1 MANLKVALYSAR
13 RYDRK
18 SFEGEQEHITVAGI
32 EITYLEPHLNSV
44 TAKLAEGHQA
54 VCLFVNDDAGE
65 ETLKVLHSQG
75 IKYIAM
81 RCAGYNN
88 VDLKVAKELG
98 ISVVNVPAYSPEA
111 IAEFAVGMLLTIVR
125 KYHKAYNRVREGN
138 FLLDGLM
145 GFNLEG
151 KTIGLIGT
159 GKIGLCTGRILSHG
173 FRAKVIGYDPYPN
186 PTAAAENGIQ
196 YVTLEE
202 LFKTSDVISLHCPLT
217 PETKYIV
224 NEEALK
230 TTKPVIVNTSRGA
243 LINTSDLI
251 HGLKS
256 GHIAAVGM
264 DVYERE
270 SKYFYRDSSNK
281 IIHDDQL
288 SRLVSFHN
296 VFISGHQAFLTQEAL
311 SAIARTTVENLRL
324 LEEGAP
330 CPNSTLMF
338 GYGSCLIPVLQYH
351 FKRMIA
357 PNARSAS
364 TSRFPTERSRA
375 PSSLGIRSH
384 SPSPTPSDGAQM
396 STVVVVGVCAMDVKA
411 RSKPMREIITRL
423 VERGRGCIEVKLFG
437 EQVILGED
445 VENWPR
451 CDILI
456 SFFSTDFPLSKAVE
470 YVKLR
475 NPVCVNDLQAQA
487 LLWDR
492 RIVVRI
498 LDHFSIP
505 TPRRL
510 VASRDGGPKLDPELL
525 ALVESHTGLKL
536 DLEEPAAD
544 VQMREDG
551 EAIIVNGEVME
562 KPFVEKPVNGED
574 HNVYIYFKGGH
585 GRRLFRKVGNKSSE
599 LDPNLSTPR
608 MDGSYVYEEFID
620 VDNAEDIKVY
630 TVGPTYTHAETR
642 KSPVVDGVVR
652 RNTEGK
658 EIRFITHLSDEER
671 SWASKICEAF
681 GQRVCGFDVLRCEN
695 GARSTVIDVNGWSF
709 VKGNETYYDKAAEIL
724 ADVCFKYSI
733 KPGRAPGASDI
744 MDDGP
749 QWTLKANV
757 TVFRHA
763 DRTPK
768 QKLKF
773 NFPVSEPWTKPF
785 VDLLN
790 GEREEIILRES
801 EQLKKI
807 ADAIQQAR
815 DQGASGEDLNK
826 LTQLNNAL
834 FSKIDLPGTK
844 AQLKPGFAK
853 GKTTGPRKLEKLQL
867 VFKWGGEFTHAA
879 RYQSRDLGESMKKDI
894 TIMNK
899 DVLNN
904 VKIFTSSE
912 RRVTAS
918 AEIFAAALFDNS
930 STANA
935 TNSTLSTTTTNP
947 PSTFTTT
954 LTPTKSSHASDS
966 GSVISVKVP
975 AYQLIIRKDLL
986 DDSNAAKD
994 LTDDV
999 KKRLK
1004 FLLRPGESE
1013 RRPELTWPKGL
1024 KKEPVEVV
1032 REVIELL
1039 TKFREV
1045 MRKNFE
1051 TMDVEKIQQRW
1062 CCGDEPWLFR
1072 ERWEKLFEDFCN
1084 VKQEKFDPSRVSE
1097 LYDTLKYCALHHRN
1111 FLFAIFDE
1119 NGANELGAPQNRTL
1133 HELYGRAKALF
1144 DLVAPQ
1150 EYGIEPAEKEEIG
1163 VLTSL
1168 PLLRN
1173 VVHDLEEARN
1183 SGECSLTLY
1192 FTKES
1197 HIHTLVN
1204 LVLLSGLPIA
1214 NPRIPEL
1221 DYASHITFELY
1232 ERVGGRG
1239 GRLDK
1244 EYSIRL
1250 ALSEGAHSSN
1260 VLDSALDARH
1270 SLNVKQKKK
1279 LTQHLS
1285 YNMVIEKLSKHF
1297 HRVPNDEDVLSDPNP
1312 EAIVVPLVGVAEV

>member
-1 MANLKVALYSAR
+1 MSNFQR
-13 RYDRK
+13 
-18 SFEGEQEHITVAGI
+18 
-32 EITYLEPHLNSV
+32 SV
-44 TAKLAEGHQA
+44 
-54 VCLFVNDDAGE
+54 
-65 ETLKVLHSQG
+65 
-75 IKYIAM
+75 
-81 RCAGYNN
+81 
-88 VDLKVAKELG
+88 
-98 ISVVNVPAYSPEA
+98 
-111 IAEFAVGMLLTIVR
+111 
-125 KYHKAYNRVREGN
+125 
-138 FLLDGLM
+138 
-145 GFNLEG
+145 
-151 KTIGLIGT
+151 
-159 GKIGLCTGRILSHG
+159 
-173 FRAKVIGYDPYPN
+173 
-186 PTAAAENGIQ
+186 
-196 YVTLEE
+196 
-202 LFKTSDVISLHCPLT
+202 
-217 PETKYIV
+217 
-224 NEEALK
+224 
-230 TTKPVIVNTSRGA
+230 
-243 LINTSDLI
+243 
-251 HGLKS
+251 
-256 GHIAAVGM
+256 
-264 DVYERE
+264 
-270 SKYFYRDSSNK
+270 SS
-281 IIHDDQL
+281 
-288 SRLVSFHN
+288 
-296 VFISGHQAFLTQEAL
+296 
-311 SAIARTTVENLRL
+311 
-324 LEEGAP
+324 
-330 CPNSTLMF
+330 
-338 GYGSCLIPVLQYH
+338 
-351 FKRMIA
+351 
-357 PNARSAS
+357 
-364 TSRFPTERSRA
+364 SRFSNERSRA
-375 PSSLGIRSH
+375 PSSMGIRSH
-384 SPSPTPSDGAQM
+384 SPSPTPSDGALM

-456 SFFSTDFPLSKAVE
+456 SFFSMDFPLFKAVE

-475 NPVCVNDLQAQA
+475 NPVCINDLHAQA

-492 RIVVRI
+492 RIVDRI
-498 LDHFSIP
+498 LDHFSVP

-525 ALVESHTGLKL
+525 AFVESHTGLKL
-536 DLEEPAAD
+536 NLKEPIAN

-562 KPFVEKPVNGED
+562 KPFVEKPVDGED
-574 HNVYIYFKGGH
+574 HNVYIYFKGGY

-599 LDPNLSTPR
+599 LDPTLSTPR

-681 GQRVCGFDVLRCEN
+681 GQRVCGFDVLRCDN
-695 GARSTVIDVNGWSF
+695 GTRSMVIDVNGWSF
-709 VKGNETYYDKAAEIL
+709 VKGNETYYGELGAPPQKASSSDGGLDKAAEIL
-724 ADVCFKYSI
+724 ADVCFKYSV
-733 KPGRAPGASDI
+733 KPGRAPGAIDL

-807 ADAIQQAR
+807 ANAIQQAR
-815 DQGASGEDLNK
+815 DLGASGEDLNK

-844 AQLKPGFAK
+844 AQLKPAYTK
-853 GKTTGPRKLEKLQL
+853 GKVVGPRKLEKLQL

-930 STANA
+930 VVSNA
-935 TNSTLSTTTTNP
+935 PGSTLSTATTNPP
-947 PSTFTTT
+947 PSTFTTS

-966 GSVISVKVP
+966 GSITSVKVP
-975 AYQLIIRKDLL
+975 TYQLIIRKDLL

-994 LTDDV
+994 LMDDV

-1051 TMDVEKIQQRW
+1051 TMDVERIQQRW

-1084 VKQEKFDPSRVSE
+1084 VKQKKFDPSRVSE
-1097 LYDTLKYCALHHRN
+1097 LYDTLKYCALHHRT

-1119 NGANELGAPQNRTL
+1119 NGGSELGTPKNRTL

-1150 EYGIEPAEKEEIG
+1150 EYGIEPTEKEEIG

-1214 NPRIPEL
+1214 NPKIPEL

-1239 GRLDK
+1239 GKLDK

-1250 ALSEGAHSSN
+1250 SLSEGAHSSN

-1279 LTQHLS
+1279 LTQHIP
-1285 YNMVIEKLSKHF
+1285 YNIVIEKLSKHF

-1312 EAIVVPLVGVAEV
+1312 EAIEIPLLGVAEV